1 MTTQVAASPHFSPGF
16 GAPWRLLTSPVR
28 YFRSRLERQPRYL
41 VALAPLAAY
50 AVLASAAVLVV
61 ARETRLTT
69 QRALAGVE
77 SPGMEPLWVGDII
90 GTVASVTTV
99 GFTFVLSVLAAV
111 ALDSLFAQSGR
122 ARRLV
127 EFTAL
132 CYWSQ
137 LPLAAAWF
145 GIVAWW
151 WEPPPLR
158 LPPGATAAELA
169 GVLSD
174 YREESARTTVLST
187 LQLAGAYSWCWF
199 VALQATALRVVS
211 GFSVHGAWAA
221 GILLA
226 TLFVVIPYV
235 AQRMG

>member
-1 MTTQVAASPHFSPGF
+1 MTGRVAASGF

-28 YFRSRLERQPRYL
+28 FFRARLERPPGYL
-41 VALAPLAAY
+41 AALAPLAAY

-61 ARETRLTT
+61 ARETRLTA
-69 QRALAGVE
+69 QRALARVE
-77 SPGMEPLWVGDII
+77 SPGFEPLWVGDVI

-99 GFTFVLSVLAAV
+99 GFTFVLSALALL
-111 ALDSLFAQSGR
+111 ALDALFAQSGR

-132 CYWSQ
+132 SYWSQ

-158 LPPGATAAELA
+158 LPPGLTAVELA
-169 GVLSD
+169 GALGD
-174 YREESARTTVLST
+174 YREESARTTILST

-199 VALQATALRVVS
+199 VALQAAALRVVS
-211 GFSVHGAWAA
+211 GFSVPGAWAA